1 MWVFL
6 GGTILLNFIR
16 LSALSVVLGLSL
28 SACVTAQRSAGID
41 PEKAMLA
48 RNVLATDCVLT
59 KSKGS
64 NSRSSAFNVDEIYIS
79 NVREIRDG
87 VYQASTFYRG
97 WGTNIIFDIEKA
109 ESGCGEDT
117 HELYPS
123 DFLTSYL
130 AKQGRAPKGRGDTRP
145 IAVNW
150 EGFAEMF
157 SGTIEETGGGVA
169 GTVRIQ
175 MPNNAGECRGN
186 YQATSRTKGNWEIAC
201 ANDLKASGTF
211 TAFGDGKGASGI
223 GKDQQGRTVT
233 YTIGGRIKG

>member
-1 MWVFL
+1 MS
-6 GGTILLNFIR
+6 NFIR
-16 LSALSVVLGLSL
+16 LSTISAVCGLGL
-28 SACVTAQRSAGID
+28 SACVTSGGSAGVD

-48 RNVLATDCVLT
+48 RNVLAMDCVLT

-64 NSRSSAFNVDEIYIS
+64 NSRSSDFNLDEIYIS
-79 NVREIRDG
+79 SVRQIRDG

-97 WGTNIIFDIEKA
+97 WGTNITFDIEKA
-109 ESGCGEDT
+109 ESGCGDDSQ
-117 HELYPS
+117 ELYPS
-123 DFLTSYL
+123 EFLTGYL
-130 AKQGRAPKGRGDTRP
+130 TKQGRAPKGRGDTRP

-150 EGFAEMF
+150 EGYAEMF
-157 SGTIEETGGGVA
+157 SGTIEETGGGKA

-186 YQATSRTKGNWEIAC
+186 YQATSRTKGNWEITC
-201 ANDLKASGTF
+201 ANDLKANGTF
-211 TAFGDGKGASGI
+211 TAFGEGKGASGI

>member
-1 MWVFL
+1 L
-6 GGTILLNFIR
+6 GELLLNFIR
-16 LSALSVVLGLSL
+16 LSALSAVLGLSL
-28 SACVTAQRSAGID
+28 SACVTAGGSAGID

-48 RNVLATDCVLT
+48 RNVLATSCVLT

-64 NSRSSAFNVDEIYIS
+64 NSRSRSFDLEEIYIS
-79 NVREIRDG
+79 NVREIRHG
-87 VYQASTFYRG
+87 VYQASAFYRG
-97 WGTNIIFDIEKA
+97 FGSNITFDIERA
-109 ESGCGEDT
+109 EAGCGDNSQN
-117 HELYPS
+117 LNPS
-123 DFLTSYL
+123 EFLKNYL

-157 SGTIEETGGGVA
+157 SGTIEETGGGKA

>member
-1 MWVFL
+1 MFNLIRITTLSTLFGL
-6 GGTILLNFIR
+6 G
-16 LSALSVVLGLSL
+16 L
-28 SACVTAQRSAGID
+28 SACVTSGGSAGVD

-48 RNVLATDCVLT
+48 RNVLATACVLT
-59 KSKGS
+59 SS
-64 NSRSSAFNVDEIYIS
+64 NGSRSRTSDFNIDEIYIS

-97 WGTNIIFDIEKA
+97 FGTNITFDLERA
-109 ESGCGEDT
+109 EAGCGDNNQN
-117 HELYPS
+117 LYPS
-123 DFLTSYL
+123 EYLTNYL
-130 AKQGRAPKGRGDTRP
+130 AKQGRVPKGRGDTRP

-150 EGFAEMF
+150 QGFTEMF
-157 SGTIEETGGGVA
+157 SGTIEETGGGKA

-186 YQATSRTKGNWEIAC
+186 YQATSRTQGTWEIAC

-211 TAFGDGKGASGI
+211 TAFGDGKGASGV

-233 YTIGGRIKG
+233 YTIGGRIKL